1 MSHEPAMKRSQVI
14 LRMPVDYRDVTLILE
29 DGERTAVILFVP
41 AGESIERHLTG
52 LEPFLPVMRAAR
64 ILLVARAS
72 IACASVAVGPPPAQ
86 PAEPEMPYEHQRAA
100 VKLRGGTT
108 LQGEL
113 RWPAVEGRQRTAD
126 HLNGPEL
133 HVLLYDADTIHY
145 IAKAHVITVEEQDA

>member
-1 MSHEPAMKRSQVI
+1 MRRSQVI

-41 AGESIERHLTG
+41 AGESIERHLSGT
-52 LEPFLPVMRAAR
+52 EPFLPVMRAAR
-64 ILLVARAS
+64 IVLVARAS
-72 IACASVAVGPPPAQ
+72 IACASVDVEAPAQ
-86 PAEPEMPYEHQRAA
+86 PAEAEMPYEHQRAA

-126 HLNGPEL
+126 HLNGAEL
-133 HVLLYDADTIHY
+133 HVQLFEGDTVHH